1 MTGPVVV
8 AYGMG
13 VDSTAL
19 LIGLHQE
26 GITPDLILFADT
38 GDEKPATYAYLPI
51 ISAWLARVGFP
62 PVTVVKNP
70 RPKSGDQSLSDS
82 CLRLGTLPA
91 LAYGKH
97 QCSLVW
103 KIAPQ
108 VAFLKTW
115 PRAMEARAA
124 GQPVT
129 ILIGYDNSPRDT
141 ARRYRAEGKA
151 MAGGV
156 NAFPLIAWGW
166 DRAACKRQIIRA
178 GLPLPVKSACFHCP
192 ASKPSEIIAL
202 RDETPHLY
210 AKAIQM
216 EHGARAK
223 GLRRIVG
230 LGRRFSWESVAAQMS
245 LLPAMGESEAA

>member
-1 MTGPVVV
+1 M
-8 AYGMG
+8 
-13 VDSTAL
+13 
-19 LIGLHQE
+19 
-26 GITPDLILFADT
+26 
-38 GDEKPATYAYLPI
+38 
-51 ISAWLARVGFP
+51 
-62 PVTVVKNP
+62 
-70 RPKSGDQSLSDS
+70 
-82 CLRLGTLPA
+82 RLGTLPA

-115 PRAMEARAA
+115 RPAIEARAA
-124 GQPVT
+124 GQSVT

-151 MAGGV
+151 TVGSV
-156 NAFPLIAWGW
+156 NGFPLIAWGW
-166 DRAACKRQIIRA
+166 DRAACKSQIVRA

-202 RDETPHLY
+202 RDTTPHLY

-216 EHGARAK
+216 EHAARAK
-223 GLRRIVG
+223 GLRRIAG

-245 LLPAMGESEAA
+245 LVSAMDESEAA